1 VGARWKT
8 FIRQHGGQ
16 NAAAIVRRYHGV
28 VIDPGG
34 LTKTA
39 DAVLSVCRCDRAQA
53 RMAAPYGRYGTES
66 QSEFYLGKN

>member
-39 DAVLSVCRCDRAQA
+39 DAVLSVCRCDRAKNGGTL
-53 RMAAPYGRYGTES
+53 RGGTAPNRS
-66 QSEFYLGKN
+66 RNFMLLRID